1 MSEQKLIENKL
12 RRLFYQSFCKDDIVN
27 RWGDL
32 LIFQAV
38 KNPP

>member
-12 RRLFYQSFCKDDIVN
+12 RKSVYQSFCKDDIVN
-27 RWGDL
+27 HWGDL

-38 KNPP
+38 KKPP